1 MIFNLSF
8 RFVLL
13 LFLTIA
19 FSTQGLCA
27 ERLAEDQNELA
38 NRFDRLEEIALRIAD
53 SIESEEPDRAMQIRN
68 TIMRAQQMSVADRFD
83 SIVDILEGGNL
94 STAKQDQETLTEQLE
109 ELYQLVLAD
118 PRESQLEKERKAWEQ
133 LEKEI
138 RRLIRSQRSLRS
150 RVEREPTNQ
159 SSQEQS
165 DLEADTEQLQSKD
178 PLAGDGTEGQ
188 GKPSGDSQEGQGQ
201 ESEPGQQGEQG
212 HQGRQGQS
220 GEATPS
226 DSAKRIDQNL
236 DKARDAM
243 RQAQQNLDQQ
253 NVEDA
258 KRKQLKALHELESAQ
273 REAEKK
279 LRQLREE
286 ERQRMLAG
294 LAERLRKMKISEEM
308 LYAST
313 SKLNDLRPEKS
324 ERYLVIETNKLADRQ
339 KLILI
344 SADRALK
351 LIEEE
356 GQSLVFAEAL
366 RQAASDM
373 HQVEGRLRERRSDR
387 LTQEIEQGVIEALDE
402 MLKAVEETLD
412 QMQKSQQQGNS
423 GQSGQGDSSL
433 VNQIAELRLLKATQM
448 RIRRQTSFW
457 EVAVEEGEATK
468 EQMLVQIRELAIQQK
483 RLAEAARHT
492 AKKSR

>member
-1 MIFNLSF
+1 MISKLSL

-13 LFLTIA
+13 VLLMVV

-68 TIMRAQQMSVADRFD
+68 AIRRAQEMSVADRFD
-83 SIVDILEGGNL
+83 AIVDILEGGNL
-94 STAKQDQETLTEQLE
+94 STAKQDQATLTEQLE

-150 RVEREPTNQ
+150 RVEREPSGK

-165 DLEADTEQLQSKD
+165 DLEADTEQLQSKE
-178 PLAGDGTEGQ
+178 PLSGDDTKGQ
-188 GKPSGDSQEGQGQ
+188 GKPSGDSQKGEQ
-201 ESEPGQQGEQG
+201 GQQGQPG
-212 HQGRQGQS
+212 QKGQS

-226 DSAKRIDQNL
+226 DPSKRVDRNL

-253 NVEDA
+253 NIEDA

-273 REAEKK
+273 REAEEK

-308 LYAST
+308 LHAST
-313 SKLNDLRPEKS
+313 SKLHDLSPEKS

-339 KLILI
+339 KVILT

-373 HQVEGRLRERRSDR
+373 HQVEGRLRDRRSGQ

-412 QMQKSQQQGNS
+412 QMQKDQQQGKS
-423 GQSGQGDSSL
+423 GQSGQGENSL

-448 RIRRQTSFW
+448 RIKRQTSFW
-457 EVAVEEGEATK
+457 EVAVEEGEATR
-468 EQMLVQIRELAIQQK
+468 EQMLVQLRELAIQQK